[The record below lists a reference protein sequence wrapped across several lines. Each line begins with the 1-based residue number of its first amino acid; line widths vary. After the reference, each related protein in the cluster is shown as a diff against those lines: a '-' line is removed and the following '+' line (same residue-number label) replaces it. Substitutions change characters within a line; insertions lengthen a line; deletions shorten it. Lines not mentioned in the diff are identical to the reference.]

1 MDKNNFGLSKLT
13 FFLYSHMYIKTVCMI
28 SRSSKRQM
36 LIIGHTWMIY
46 LQAKNVQKRNSA
58 LDQCMEQR
66 LNSILKLNNVEFQL
80 LQLLI
85 LATTLVFWIVL
96 QIRNY
101 LVELVITISLDRR
114 CNEDSSIEEAISL
127 V

>member
-58 LDQCMEQR
+58 LDQY
-66 LNSILKLNNVEFQL
+66 K
-80 LQLLI
+80 
-85 LATTLVFWIVL
+85 
-96 QIRNY
+96 
-101 LVELVITISLDRR
+101 ELSGGTCHHNFPRQ
-114 CNEDSSIEEAISL
+114 EMQ
-127 V
+127 